1 MPVQP
6 VWDRIFL
13 WFYRHIVFL
22 VSTQVLHGYVHCLA
36 IFQWII
42 LKNSYQVRVK
52 AGPKNVLDLCQAW
65 VVWSG
70 SQTKAGQF
78 LNLAALPFLPQSV
91 VSVLGGLAI
100 VFNAAFAH
108 AMLGEHLRK
117 REVMLMMAMT
127 LGFKSG
133 SG

>member
-1 MPVQP
+1 MNYLKELIPSQSQG
-6 VWDRIFL
+6 WTKKRLGF
-13 WFYRHIVFL
+13 
-22 VSTQVLHGYVHCLA
+22 VSGLGCL
-36 IFQWII
+36 
-42 LKNSYQVRVK
+42 S
-52 AGPKNVLDLCQAW
+52 
-65 VVWSG
+65 

-133 SG
+133 SGE